1 MVLSRENFCFIKKN
15 RIGVVSCEN
24 NNNIGNNL
32 VKFAMYNKLKELKL
46 DPVIIALT
54 RYENIYFIKKHLK
67 LKEIKNSFEELK
79 ESNFDYLMVNSDQT
93 WVNITP
99 NFLPDIGFLKFAIN
113 WNIPKFIYGASYP
126 LDEWRYSEKLS
137 KNLGLLLKKIN
148 GISVRELS
156 TIILA
161 KKYFNVTPEFVLDPT
176 LLIDKKYYLNLIK
189 NYNGDFNSSQ
199 NYLCV
204 YQLDNNTKIKKFIQS
219 SSLQLKLTIHRV
231 NINKANYIEDFIKCI
246 YTSKAVITDSY
257 HGTIFSIIFEK
268 PFISFINNYRGNTR
282 FKTIRYIFNA
292 YNRIISTKSSIKN
305 KMKLLTKKFI
315 INKKVFEHFK
325 NKSLL
330 FLKKNLLIKNKTIC
344 EHI

>member
-137 KNLGLLLKKIN
+137 QNLGLLLKKIN

-246 YTSKAVITDSY
+246 
-257 HGTIFSIIFEK
+257 
-268 PFISFINNYRGNTR
+268 IN
-282 FKTIRYIFNA
+282 
-292 YNRIISTKSSIKN
+292 
-305 KMKLLTKKFI
+305 
-315 INKKVFEHFK
+315 
-325 NKSLL
+325 
-330 FLKKNLLIKNKTIC
+330 
-344 EHI
+344 

>member
-126 LDEWRYSEKLS
+126 LVEWRYSEKLS
-137 KNLGLLLKKIN
+137 QNLGLLLKKIN

-246 YTSKAVITDSY
+246 IE
-257 HGTIFSIIFEK
+257 II
-268 PFISFINNYRGNTR
+268 Y
-282 FKTIRYIFNA
+282 
-292 YNRIISTKSSIKN
+292 
-305 KMKLLTKKFI
+305 
-315 INKKVFEHFK
+315 
-325 NKSLL
+325 
-330 FLKKNLLIKNKTIC
+330 
-344 EHI
+344 

>member
-1 MVLSRENFCFIKKN
+1 MIYHSLFI
-15 RIGVVSCEN
+15 I
-24 NNNIGNNL
+24 L
-32 VKFAMYNKLKELKL
+32 
-46 DPVIIALT
+46 II
-54 RYENIYFIKKHLK
+54 
-67 LKEIKNSFEELK
+67 
-79 ESNFDYLMVNSDQT
+79 
-93 WVNITP
+93 
-99 NFLPDIGFLKFAIN
+99 
-113 WNIPKFIYGASYP
+113 
-126 LDEWRYSEKLS
+126 
-137 KNLGLLLKKIN
+137 LLKI
-148 GISVRELS
+148 
-156 TIILA
+156 
-161 KKYFNVTPEFVLDPT
+161 
-176 LLIDKKYYLNLIK
+176 
-189 NYNGDFNSSQ
+189 
-199 NYLCV
+199 YLC
-204 YQLDNNTKIKKFIQS
+204 
-219 SSLQLKLTIHRV
+219 
-231 NINKANYIEDFIKCI
+231 YIEDFIKCI

>member
-1 MVLSRENFCFIKKN
+1 
-15 RIGVVSCEN
+15 
-24 NNNIGNNL
+24 
-32 VKFAMYNKLKELKL
+32 
-46 DPVIIALT
+46 
-54 RYENIYFIKKHLK
+54 
-67 LKEIKNSFEELK
+67 
-79 ESNFDYLMVNSDQT
+79 MVNSDQT

-137 KNLGLLLKKIN
+137 QNLGLLLKKIN

-344 EHI
+344 GSI